1 MSKKLKSP
9 AQTNKIHEKKD
20 NIGECFSD
28 QYPWF
33 SFKDITA
40 NSRYNLKL
48 LSGKEAELTLQ
59 GLYQKLQ
66 ELSSKPWLYWMGM
79 PKSTGL
85 ETISYQDIGFKV
97 DANLSKDTTLY
108 VFRFDTYQGHNK
120 GRIIGY
126 KNAPCSVLHVI
137 GFDIDFSSYEH

>member
-1 MSKKLKSP
+1 
-9 AQTNKIHEKKD
+9 
-20 NIGECFSD
+20 
-28 QYPWF
+28 
-33 SFKDITA
+33 
-40 NSRYNLKL
+40 
-48 LSGKEAELTLQ
+48 
-59 GLYQKLQ
+59 
-66 ELSSKPWLYWMGM
+66 M